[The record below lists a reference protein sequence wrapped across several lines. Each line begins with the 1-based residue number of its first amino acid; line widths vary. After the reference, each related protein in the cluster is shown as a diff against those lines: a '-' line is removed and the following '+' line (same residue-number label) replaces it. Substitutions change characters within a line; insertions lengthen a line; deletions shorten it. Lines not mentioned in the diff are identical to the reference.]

1 MRPLFSQTSVAAVRL
16 MIAATFSV
24 AVMFVD
30 VRFDALNSVR
40 QVVKTMLWPVEQLA
54 ALPSV
59 TLGHIGN
66 WAVGHSRLVERLESL
81 ALENERLKTEQ
92 LKLQTLRAENSEL
105 RRLLS
110 VRERVNERLLQA
122 QIQRL
127 SNDPFVHRATINR
140 GHLAGVVVGQP
151 VLSADGLVGQV
162 VMVYPHASDVL
173 LITDSTHQLP
183 VQVTRTRV
191 RSIAMGIGRLDQL
204 ELRNLPDTVDIVI
217 GDLIETSG
225 LGGRFQPGIPV
236 AYVTEVIR
244 SPGQLFVRV
253 VAEPVAPL
261 SRLSLLMV
269 DVSERGG
276 S

>member
-16 MIAATFSV
+16 VIAATFSV
-24 AVMFVD
+24 AIMFVD
-30 VRFDALNSVR
+30 VRFDALNGVR
-40 QVVKTMLWPVEQLA
+40 QAVKTLLWPIEQLA
-54 ALPSV
+54 SAPSTMAQGV
-59 TLGHIGN
+59 ST
-66 WAVGHSRLVERLESL
+66 WAVSHYRLVERLQTL
-81 ALENERLKTEQ
+81 ALENERLRTEQ

-105 RRLLS
+105 RRLMS
-110 VRERVNERLLQA
+110 VQERVNERLLQA

-173 LITDSTHQLP
+173 LMTDSTHQLP
-183 VQVTRTRV
+183 VQVTRTRE
-191 RSIAMGIGRLDQL
+191 RSIAMGTGRLDRL
-204 ELRNLPDTVDIVI
+204 ELRNLPDTVDIVV

-244 SPGQLFVRV
+244 SPGQPFVRV
-253 VAEPVAPL
+253 VAAPVAPL